1 MKRAVFI
8 FLFFYSARF
17 AHAVELRLNANDYPA
32 GSGDQIAGMIRD
44 IYRFALAIGGI
55 LAFGAI
61 VFGAIKW
68 TVSQGNTSQISD
80 AKQWITDALLGLL
93 LLAGATLI
101 LQTINP
107 EIVKLDPPTK
117 IICESDP
124 SNALCKSATQ

>member
-1 MKRAVFI
+1 MKKAFFI
-8 FLFFYSARF
+8 FLFFYSVRL
-17 AHAVELRLNANDYPA
+17 AHAVELRLNANNYPA

-44 IYRFALAIGGI
+44 IYLFALAIGGI

-61 VFGAIKW
+61 VYGAIKW
-68 TVSQGNTSQISD
+68 NISQGNPSAIGD
-80 AKQWITDALLGLL
+80 AKQYITDALLGLL

-117 IICESDP
+117 IICESNP
-124 SNALCKSATQ
+124 KNPLCKSTAQ